1 MRALSVAALA
11 VLAAFAAGDRAAAE
25 DPPLGAGCD
34 DAVARGVW
42 ELAIDL
48 CSPEMLPA
56 DAAPAV
62 KARILL
68 GRAKAYRET
77 GDPDRAAADAAEAQQ
92 LDPNSAAAFQ
102 AAETQRTTAKGA
114 LQQSLKAAQASWD
127 RGDTAGALATLD
139 RIIADNPNSAQA
151 YALRASIYLA
161 RRDDGRAQADIQ
173 SATRLARNCALTPKK
188 QVYVFTCPE

>member
-11 VLAAFAAGDRAAAE
+11 VLAGWVAANPALAE
-25 DPPLGAGCD
+25 DRPLGAGCD

-42 ELAIDL
+42 DLAIDL
-48 CSPEMLPA
+48 CAPEMLPA
-56 DAAPAV
+56 DASPQT

-77 GDPDRAAADAAEAQQ
+77 GDPDRAAADAAEAQR
-92 LDPNSAAAFQ
+92 LDPDSAAAFQ
-102 AAETQRTTAKGA
+102 ATETQRATAKGA

-127 RGDTAGALATLD
+127 RGDDAGALAALD

-161 RRDDGRAQADIQ
+161 RRDEGRAQGDIQ